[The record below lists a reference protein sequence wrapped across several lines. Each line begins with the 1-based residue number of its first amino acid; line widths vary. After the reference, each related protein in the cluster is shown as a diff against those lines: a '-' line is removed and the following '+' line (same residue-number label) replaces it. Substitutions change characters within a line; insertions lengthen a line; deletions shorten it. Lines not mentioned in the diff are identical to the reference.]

1 MQPKSVIWRQT
12 ILSPEAYLNLAQGL
26 FLAYSCARESSRALE
41 LPEAEV
47 QN

>member
-1 MQPKSVIWRQT
+1 MQPKTVIWRQT
-12 ILSPEAYLNLAQGL
+12 ILLPEAYLNLAQGL
-26 FLAYSCARESSRALE
+26 FLAYSCPRECSRTVK